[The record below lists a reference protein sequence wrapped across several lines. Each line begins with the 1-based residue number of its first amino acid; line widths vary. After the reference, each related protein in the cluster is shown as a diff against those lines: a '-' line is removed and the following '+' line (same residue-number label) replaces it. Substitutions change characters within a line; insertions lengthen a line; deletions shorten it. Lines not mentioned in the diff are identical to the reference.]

1 MPPLAGSMQVLR
13 IIAISLRLSVLVELE
28 YRANFFTQILQS
40 ILTLLVS
47 LGGLY
52 IVFTHTETLGGW
64 LPAELVALVGI
75 FTLMGGVIRV
85 VIQPGMQQFM
95 EDIRRGTLDFKLT
108 KPADAQLL
116 VSVQRFQ
123 IWQGIDIVVG
133 LIILGVA
140 AVQLGGVV
148 GGWQALGFV
157 IALLSGV
164 AIVYS
169 FWMILASISFWAVK
183 VENILVIFQ
192 AMYQA
197 GRWPITIYPLWLRS
211 ILTFLVPIAF
221 AVTVPAAGFVGRLD
235 GPTLLGAVLLAIFLL
250 LVARLI
256 WLIGIRHYSGASA

>member
-1 MPPLAGSMQVLR
+1 MQVLR
-13 IIAISLRLSVLVELE
+13 IIGVSLRLSVLMEME

-40 ILTLLVS
+40 LLALAVS
-47 LGGLY
+47 LGGLF
-52 IVFTHTETLGGW
+52 IVFTHTKTLGGW
-64 LPAELVALVGI
+64 LPAELLALVGI

-116 VSVQRFQ
+116 VSVQRFE
-123 IWQGIDIVVG
+123 IWQGIDIVIG
-133 LIILGVA
+133 LIILAMA
-140 AVQLGGVV
+140 AVRLDAVV

-157 IALLSGV
+157 IALLCGV
-164 AIVYS
+164 ATVYS

-192 AMYQA
+192 TMYQA
-197 GRWPITIYPLWLRS
+197 GRWPVTIYPLWLRS

-221 AVTVPAAGFVGRLD
+221 AVTVPASGFVGRLD
-235 GPTLLGAVLLAIFLL
+235 LPTLLGAIVLAVVLMIA
-250 LVARLI
+250 ARLI
-256 WLIGIRHYSGASA
+256 WRVGIRHYSGASA